1 MMKKIL
7 VVCVGN
13 ICRSP
18 MAEYALRS
26 RLGGVAVA
34 SAGLDALE
42 GYAADPDAVR
52 VSAEHGLDITAH
64 RARRVNMALVNEA
77 ELILTMEAIH
87 RRELMRRYPTSQGK
101 VFRLGEA
108 EDFDVPDPYRK
119 PIDCFHDSFGL
130 IVRGVDGWTSRI
142 KALA

>member
-1 MMKKIL
+1 MMNRIL

-18 MAEYALRS
+18 MAEYVLRD
-26 RLGGVAVA
+26 RLSGVAVA

-42 GYAADPDAVR
+42 GYAADSNAVR
-52 VSAEHGLDITAH
+52 VAAQHGFDITPH
-64 RARRVNMALVNEA
+64 RARRVNLALVNEA
-77 ELILTMEAIH
+77 ELILTMEATH
-87 RRELMRRYPTSQGK
+87 MRELVRRYPTSHGK

-108 EDFDVPDPYRK
+108 EDFDVPDPYQK
-119 PIDCFHDSFGL
+119 PIERFHDAFGL
-130 IVRGVDGWTSRI
+130 IVRGVDVWTSRI

>member
-1 MMKKIL
+1 MMNKIL

-18 MAEYALRS
+18 MAEYVLRS
-26 RLGGVAVA
+26 RLDGIAVA

-42 GYAADPDAVR
+42 GYAADPDAIR
-52 VSAEHGLDITAH
+52 VSAEHGLDITPH
-64 RARRVNMALVNEA
+64 RARRVNLALVNEA
-77 ELILTMEAIH
+77 ELILTMEATH
-87 RRELMRRYPTSQGK
+87 MRELMRRYPTSHGK

-119 PIDCFHDSFGL
+119 PIERFHDSFGL
-130 IVRGVDGWTSRI
+130 IVRGVDVWTSRI